1 MAGDDVLER
10 SWQRAWPA
18 LAAAG
23 DGSAVRDAL
32 LAAYREPDRHYHTL
46 EHLRECIECLAACGD
61 LAERPAEVEIAL
73 WFHDAVHDV
82 HRDDNER
89 RSAEQARAA
98 LAAAGVAADV
108 VARIDAL
115 VMATRHATATP
126 TATSSCWSTSTSRSS
141 VQTRRASPNTRR
153 GSGASTRT
161 CRRPPRQAKRGAGV
175 VSRPRSDLPH
185 AAAARRPRGTRADE
199 PRAGHRRKR
208 RLGSRPCR
216 S

>member
-46 EHLRECIECLAACGD
+46 QHLHECIECLAACGD
-61 LAERPAEVEIAL
+61 LAQRPAEVEIAL

-89 RSAEQARAA
+89 RSADRARAA
-98 LAAAGVAADV
+98 LAAAGVSADV

-126 TATSSCWSTSTSRSS
+126 TAADEQLLVDIDLAILGADTARFAEYET
-141 VQTRRASPNTRR
+141 QIRREYAHVP
-153 GSGASTRT
+153 
-161 CRRPPRQAKRGAGV
+161 
-175 VSRPRSDLPH
+175 
-185 AAAARRPRGTRADE
+185 AAEFRARRSAVLASFLARDPIYRTARLRDALEARA
-199 PRAGHRRKR
+199 RTNLALAIAQNVG
-208 RLGSRPCR
+208 
-216 S
+216 